1 MHKSFSFKGLNRS
14 GDVSLA
20 ADGECMDVVNLR
32 MNNGVLQPMPALG
45 QVAELET
52 EYFAIYWHPHTKHY
66 LCVVNDSE
74 RGVHFYD
81 AEWKRVVLEFPQL
94 NGVEGVEFLGNI
106 ACCLTQRGMRYLLF
120 NSGSYIWLGE
130 RPSVPVFTVELESK
144 VQSVTTENEFVSSGY
159 DVDEESTWG
168 YNEKGFVDECIHLL
182 NKEGYYID
190 RTLFRVAL
198 RLFDGT
204 YINCSNVIYLCD
216 NTFDKGVG
224 RDARNMLSK
233 ALDTSTTSSKYT
245 VSVRGF
251 KVKFKLDCS
260 ALQAWRNI
268 VVGVDVFSTPSIPGN
283 GISLVG
289 RARQLEG
296 YAFKGVE
303 KLYEEVAGASLFY
316 KVAEFDIDGNVLSEL
331 GDVSDVNLALQ
342 QMLDAGDMPA
352 SLNSIAAG
360 CSYVYNNRL
369 HVASLREILFCGYG
383 AGMLFSCGAAVREA
397 DYVCICTKLSTT
409 GGDEVVVRRIDKP
422 SLCWNG
428 YEVELPPFLSYPDTR
443 ATEMRVY
450 ISMGG
455 VIYRKA
461 FKLTPHRYLNVAYY
475 LHKWYLPYTVLVN
488 AVFANGGDVA
498 SVADDYV
505 LEIFENKVGVHEV
518 IYNSSMKCWTYN
530 GKSFPPAQYASH
542 RIFAVPRDVTNGDK
556 IVFSIV
562 REVSNFSFK
571 DINNIPVD
579 ATWGIV
585 DTLPDVE
592 PGAFEVRP
600 NVLKVSLVDNPFVFP
615 AKNTYS
621 PSQAEIVAICGNT
634 SVVSQGQFGQFP
646 LYLFC
651 ADGIW
656 AMSVDSSG
664 TMAYVASHQ
673 LSREGCCSRSS
684 VCAIGGGVVFL
695 GRQGMMLV
703 TGSSV
708 KEFSKAVDGDASPI
722 LRQGL
727 MKLQQIAAL
736 VSLSKC
742 VRVKDFYGYAK
753 EAAVIYSPAHNEIII
768 SNDAFPYSYVYSLES
783 HTWGLFSGKVSGGV
797 YGAFELLMF
806 ERCNAGTCIVKFSEE
821 RSGDNNVL
829 LYTRPQIWGTK
840 LPKRVMQLL
849 LHAYASMPKTL
860 PEGVP
865 LLACYLLCSND
876 GASFKLVS
884 GCEKYERLQDVRFP
898 YFPTQAYK
906 YFVVAI
912 VGRLGANSAIS
923 AIELDINAA
932 WNNRLR

>member
-14 GDVSLA
+14 GDVLLA
-20 ADGECMDVVNLR
+20 ADGECMDMVNLR
-32 MNNGVLQPMPALG
+32 MNNGVLQPMPALE

-52 EYFAIYWHPHTKHY
+52 EYSAIYWHPLSKHY

-81 AEWKRVVLEFPQL
+81 AEWSRVALEFSEL
-94 NGVEGVEFLGNI
+94 GGVEGIEFLGNI

-120 NSGSYIWLGE
+120 NSGNYIWLGE
-130 RPSVPVFTVELESK
+130 RPAVPAFTVEQESK

-168 YNEKGFVDECIHLL
+168 CNEKGFIDECIHLL

-190 RTLFRVAL
+190 RALFRVAL

-216 NTFDKGVG
+216 DTFDKGVG
-224 RDARNMLSK
+224 RDSRNMVSK

-251 KVKFKLDCS
+251 KVKFNLDCS

-283 GISLVG
+283 GIALVG

-303 KLYEEVAGASLFY
+303 KLYEEVASSSLFY
-316 KVAEFDIDGNVLSEL
+316 KVAEFDIDGNVLNEL
-331 GDVSDVNLALQ
+331 GDVSGVNIALQ
-342 QMLDAGDMPA
+342 QLLDAGDMPS

-369 HVASLREILFCGYG
+369 HVASLREILYNGYG
-383 AGMLFSCGAAVREA
+383 ANMLSSYGTAAREV
-397 DYVCICTKLSTT
+397 DYVCIYTKLSTT
-409 GGDEVVVRRIDKP
+409 GGEEVVMKRIDKP

-428 YEVELPPFLSYPDTR
+428 YEVELPPYLSYPDAR
-443 ATEMRVY
+443 ATEMQLY
-450 ISMGG
+450 LSLGG
-455 VIYRKA
+455 VIYHKV
-461 FKLTPHRYLNVAYY
+461 FKLTAHRYLNVAYY
-475 LHKWYLPYTVLVN
+475 LHKWYFPYTVSVK

-518 IYNSSMKCWTYN
+518 VYNSSRECWTYE
-530 GKSFPPAQYASH
+530 GRTFPPSQYASH
-542 RIFAVPRDVTNGDK
+542 RVFAVPRDVSNGDK
-556 IVFSIV
+556 IVFTIA
-562 REVSNFSFK
+562 RQVSDYSFR

-579 ATWGIV
+579 VTWNVV
-585 DTLPDVE
+585 DSLPEAKGDVC
-592 PGAFEVRP
+592 EVRG

-664 TMAYVASHQ
+664 AMAYVASHQ
-673 LSREGCCSRSS
+673 LSREGCCSRLS

-703 TGSSV
+703 SGSSV
-708 KEFSKAVDGDASPI
+708 KEFSKAVDGEASHI
-722 LRQGL
+722 FRSSLL
-727 MKLQQIAAL
+727 KLQKIAAL
-736 VSLSKC
+736 VSLSAY
-742 VRVKDFYGYAK
+742 VQVKDFYGYAK
-753 EAAVIYSPAHNEIII
+753 EAKVTFSPAHNEIII
-768 SNDAFPYSYVYSLES
+768 SNGAFAYSYVYSLES
-783 HTWGLFSGKVSGGV
+783 HTWGLFSGKVSGVV
-797 YGAFELLMF
+797 YGAFELLLF
-806 ERCNAGTCIVKFSEE
+806 ERSGAGTRIVNFSED

-829 LYTRPQIWGTK
+829 LFTRPQIWGTK
-840 LPKRVMQLL
+840 LYKRVMQML
-849 LHAYASMPKTL
+849 LHVYASLPDTL
-860 PEGVP
+860 PEDVP

-876 GASFKLVS
+876 GTCFKLVA
-884 GCEKYERLQDVRFP
+884 GCEKYEKLQDIRFP
-898 YFPTQAYK
+898 YFPTQSYK
-906 YFVVAI
+906 YFVIAI
-912 VGRLGANSAIS
+912 VGRLGAGSAIS
-923 AIELDINAA
+923 AIELDVNAA